1 MEKAFGKT
9 ETNAQFFYELLH
21 GEDGGLSDDKID
33 GTLPEALAGGPAAQ
47 SVSGNNPA
55 DQQLQGHEVVA
66 AAFNRLTKYY
76 PKITEHFQKLGLDLT
91 AMLGAD
97 GTLKPAFVAQV
108 RDRLA
113 GKDATATKSALSYQS
128 AQLYI
133 AEREGISTRDPLFAE
148 KFQALMDKPQAERD
162 AELKKFFAEPK
173 NAGKLVRWAFR
184 YSEFSLLPFKDQVE
198 VFQAAGFDEAV
209 VKAELAPLWQG
220 RSLPKLVAQ
229 AALLKGLEL
238 EEAAKGL
245 EGDAAQKKLQEARY
259 LFRAAVE
266 LDNRN
271 PLARRRLSTHLM
283 REGKMEG
290 ASFHL
295 AEAVKHETEVR
306 YMVEIAQGLAIGD
319 KRLLAGHAD
328 PWAFVADNLV
338 SVQRFAEAAG
348 IYHEAAK
355 AATARGDHPASLA
368 FTEKELKI
376 DETAKPMALQFS
388 EKQNPIATAFYKALR
403 AQGVP
408 GQLIDG
414 ANADAA
420 KAADR
425 KVEAGEVFA
434 YLDAHW
440 KDERVQRALQSI
452 NFPALPWEASG
463 AKPPYVDAAFEK
475 LPFAD
480 KMAAWHDYEIGLLK
494 KEQPLDEGLLEK
506 RLRLASFY
514 QPAKPERHKALGDLL
529 LQKQRYAEAV
539 TAYRAADAAAGS
551 ADLELKT
558 SLGHALFGAGD
569 FKAAR
574 DMYTLGLERNPKDVK
589 LLKLRFEANEY
600 YIATLDPAKDA
611 DALKAATAE
620 HGADGALVLALG
632 AKDEKAK
639 LADLEKLLSE
649 LHGGDGDK
657 ARTVAALAGLK
668 PEELGGITKKDA
680 IAAVEGLAQKYLSL
694 AEQAYADPKDAELVR
709 AELNGLAAECFQIL
723 SRFAAAD
730 GDPEVQRMAKVYEGY
745 ALIAEGKIDEGVA
758 VLTPL
763 RKIPQADRI
772 LTHIEKGRMRLV
784 NLSAVEA
791 WELYNKDMERAET
804 DSAKGWMS
812 GTSVSSVTEKWAKER
827 AIAAAVKEKLTAGD
841 ADSMEAALKL
851 IAESGEESLKERA
864 KYYLSTESRA
874 NGTGPI
880 GDLVAYASG
889 NPPGMAEAQHILA
902 KCFDIE
908 AKKGAVEAAFG
919 MYALIQ
925 SASPEPEMKQKAQG
939 NLDALQG
946 KATFGRSVEKFF
958 KMHSSEGL
966 AVDIGLMFVAAG
978 LGNLAKLRM
987 LAKLEQAGVNG
998 YKAVAIASA
1007 VGIGTEAT
1015 VFWAGGTVKEAM
1027 LTDPS
1032 KVFTPGH
1039 LLKGWGSSLIM
1050 IGGLK
1055 GAGKL
1060 AEGLGP
1066 RAAKSLG
1073 LVKEG
1078 GQQLTFGGKAL
1089 TWTIGHSAGLG
1100 GMIASSHVN
1109 QGLGLT
1115 PKPLGGWKE
1124 GLVNEVFGYVQFAV
1138 AHKVADGVVKGKM
1151 TEVSKIQHTEIAYK
1165 EALLLARGHAET
1177 LGFKAERFEVKVDK
1191 EGTLS
1196 ANGKPMTELEP
1207 EVRKSVEAQL
1217 KKGKDGKIEAQT
1229 VFLESADRKLLV
1241 GLFLEASLNRPGF
1254 SGGKLTKLLE
1264 AKDYAKANA
1273 YLKEFNLPLHFQK
1286 DGSLAAGAAGEP
1298 SPHQSVGVSAPGESQ
1313 PKPPAP
1319 DAKAEGGKPAQPAE
1333 DAKTERTQ
1341 EPEEISGSHLVLLE
1355 DGMTSE
1361 PQRLAARKVTPPA
1374 KPPAN
1379 ARDGKASVQAMT
1391 PKQPMPEGLRRGLVI
1406 PGDGKPMRVD
1416 FNEYGVAFLDAS
1428 GRSLTEA
1435 ESRKVPHLE
1444 IQMALTEDG
1453 RILHHARAV
1462 GMEKMRIVDPDGTV
1476 REVTATS
1483 KPLREG
1489 DRFRLGGV
1497 EYTWFGPHGAEGIE
1511 YQTKAVTV
1519 FEGRVHLEDTSVIQE
1534 RRQWAESFAKTLERE
1549 FRGHESMFGDPGRAL
1564 ADRVAKDPRMSDDA
1578 FRRAFVDR
1586 CRETLNA
1593 LKPVLDKLPEEPRS
1607 ALAHNFLRQ
1616 VLEGR
1621 LLIGDAQALAASVEA
1636 GHLVVEPIPSE
1647 QGKAYNYLLVPA
1659 FHGVRLPAGAGML
1672 EGLGGIRTLDF
1683 GKTVY
1688 QVVQFGDATL
1698 NFRGGKPQEG
1708 RPTTYYV
1715 INRASKAAIQ
1725 IYDPAAGAFRT
1736 LPPRTET
1743 PIPEGAVLRVG
1754 DRSYVFRSPEWVQA
1768 ETQARNAILAER
1780 DLLMNQRAA
1789 VQLLP
1794 DGASNKASQVERL
1807 ARLEQDFAELMAKE
1821 GRDREGMNGLQA
1833 ELTHLAL
1840 SETDFA
1846 AAARQALAGKL
1857 SAEQYRA
1864 AQKEIGKKLV
1874 GEHHR
1879 PLADVSAF
1887 LIGLT
1892 KDGILMHRFAKL
1904 TDEKGAV
1911 SPNPHARLKDPTDI
1925 APKLVRRGWTDLGPL
1940 TDVGGARV
1948 VVKTTNDVLPIVEAI
1963 EAKYKVRPQVTRDG
1977 AFELEIIGEEKS
1989 AGGAVV
1995 SEVTLRPDKDHP
2007 DRLTVGTS
2015 TGYRAMHVVVEVDG
2029 KPIEIQIQTEAIYQ
2043 WGKIQHSLI
2052 YKNKNLPVETVTE
2065 LNEFCR
2071 DVAKYLTDLEN
2082 GPAAATR
2089 PALPLLAKNLTAEA
2103 RTGLNAELRKMEALM
2118 DHYEKV
2124 AEDPGEH
2131 KTQIFQ
2137 RPPGAA
2143 ENAPPPGEK
2152 TEAAVP
2158 GAKAGANGEGNGN
2171 IPQRRAL
2178 AEELAKPAGLPKAK
2192 PAPKAAP
2199 VKGGGAA
2206 AVQAPKPLPLPSAK
2220 GYQQVLDR
2228 SDKLGR
2234 ELVSVVE
2241 VSDATLSGEAK
2252 HWESSFANSFNP
2264 DSTHVTIRGGWRH
2277 LSKAEFEA
2285 ARKAGTLRDTPA
2297 GTYEVRILGEE
2308 RRAQVEARLQKQYG
2322 SRLEKRDS
2330 LYPSESRWMLRNE
2343 KGEAQVEIVLRAKP
2357 LAVPTGAEARE
2368 TYTAFAKDRMPVLAK
2383 WLGESSTPRS
2393 FYAFRMSQMLGVEGD
2408 GRGGYRFG
2416 GRFVAALRRFETA
2429 TDPVA
2434 KARAGEELA
2443 VMLAYLRD
2451 ARLLM
2456 PEHRILHA
2464 ANILRDG
2471 SGPAKAVAYAMRAG
2485 SEWKARGEPA
2495 YRAYNSLR
2503 ELGDR
2508 VRRLGEELRRDVS
2521 PENQK
2526 PGNPVYDEY
2535 LQSLHELRRAIKIV
2549 HDLETDLKKA
2559 GVDLEKE
2566 FPPPRYEEQSVV
2578 QEVDA
2583 DMILESSPEGAE
2595 RSAGPKG
2602 RDLHGA
2608 EDQPL
2613 RDLRQFSEPELE
2625 LLVSLG
2631 LNSSG
2636 LRDATHPKF
2645 AERLRDALA
2654 QLMQHPFKSR
2664 EYESG
2669 VVRLVGALRH
2679 WEMFGGRKIP
2689 WLDKYLSDH
2698 GRDVYGFSKQSMPPP
2713 VPPPPRVPLSAE
2725 EQQSLGVR
2733 ELRADNV
2740 MQVLST
2746 IRSRSTP
2753 MERIGDF
2760 IPFNPESGDKSV
2772 LRRIMDNY
2780 GATVHAVNP
2789 KLGMYL
2795 QEMFRPHVAYLASL
2809 DAKDRGGNGG
2819 KLPGRRAL
2827 EATPPARDVAAL
2839 GEPTGAYVEKI
2850 PLGGSGADLKSLGA
2864 PRPTYLGEI
2873 PGMTPE
2879 LAATFDRGGRIEQW
2893 PTGRMLVEPSSGADT
2908 RVVRPASPAEI
2919 LAYLRW
2925 SQRQGFTRVD
2935 SAQAAEAWKKLEG
2948 RAQELGVALYLGGEA
2963 ATGRPEGKALEAF
2976 LQENGGQVVF
2986 LNALLQKLPA
2996 SLIAGGGLKK
3006 IFLKSPRQEDAH
3018 FGAYDAADG
3027 SLYLY
3032 SGSFQG
3038 SRRNLAALFLHEIGH
3053 PTAERY
3059 RTDAQGDAKIPL
3071 KDRQA
3076 MHRAH
3081 ETLARDK
3088 ALFAL
3093 DWGRG
3098 RADRLKKQAGDFSEF
3113 VSDLHVAYVAAG
3125 PALRAHI
3132 RGLPEGSPAREAWNL
3147 VYGELRDRVFGGLE
3161 YDFSKLPP
3169 PPRPKPGLRR
3179 IPGGKAERPLAAI
3192 QVPASVLQSEV
3203 GPQNAIREE
3212 RIPGLAAGRDPGVS
3226 RYAHNEDRFSV
3237 VRFSGPGGKKV
3248 TRYFAIDGMGRH
3260 AGGEF
3265 AAVLAEHVLK
3275 EAAARPGVSLE
3286 EAIRLADQKMVEH
3299 PEHKR
3304 LKGNPGAV
3312 VVGVEVRELG
3322 GDVYELRFADVGDAE
3337 AMVFRPDFELQGNAY
3352 TARELGGKR
3361 KLPRGQTVHARIHP
3375 LAARVDQAL
3384 GGHYPEGHQEL
3395 RVGTETHRAKKGAIV
3410 VAGSDGL
3417 TENFISKDE
3426 IGDVLRFSGAR
3437 NAAEMELALRN
3448 EALLR
3453 MHIRAAF
3460 KAEGRFGETITHR
3473 DFVAAYRKVWGKN
3486 PPPGEWRHEGMTL
3499 TELGH
3504 VVDMRKDPDTDGI
3517 SAHFVGH
3524 FKGDNVTV
3532 IVQRL
3537 GEETDGN
3544 TPSGVRPDFLPPP
3557 LPKVVEIEAEPLSAE
3572 GPGR

>member
-33 GTLPEALAGGPAAQ
+33 GTLPEALAGGPAAP
-47 SVSGNNPA
+47 SGPGTNPA

-91 AMLGAD
+91 ALLAAD

-113 GKDATATKSALSYQS
+113 GKDAAAPKSALSYQS

-173 NAGKLVRWAFR
+173 NVGKLVRWAFR
-184 YSEFSLLPFKDQVE
+184 YSEFSLLPFKEQVE

-209 VKAELAPLWQG
+209 VKTELAPLWQG

-229 AALLKGLEL
+229 AALLKGLQL

-245 EGDAAQKKLQEARY
+245 AGDDAQKKLQEARY

-295 AEAVKHETEVR
+295 AEAVKHETELR

-338 SVQRFAEAAG
+338 SVQRYAEAAAV
-348 IYHEAAK
+348 YHEAAK

-376 DETAKPMALQFS
+376 DETAKPLTLQFT

-452 NFPALPWEASG
+452 NFPALPWEAPG

-506 RLRLASFY
+506 RLRLASYY
-514 QPAKPERHKALGDLL
+514 QPAKPERHKALGELL
-529 LQKQRYAEAV
+529 LRKQRYAEAV
-539 TAYRAADAAAGS
+539 TAYQAADAAAGS
-551 ADLELKT
+551 ADLEIKT

-574 DMYTLGLERNPKDVK
+574 DMYTLGLEKNPKDLK
-589 LLKLRFEANEY
+589 LLKLRFEANQY

-639 LADLEKLLSE
+639 LADLEKLLGE

-680 IAAVEGLAQKYLSL
+680 IAAVEGLAQNYLSL
-694 AEQAYADPKDAELVR
+694 AEQAYADPKDTELVR

-772 LTHIEKGRMRLV
+772 LTHIEKGKMRLI

-827 AIAAAVKEKLTAGD
+827 AIAAAVKEKLTAGE

-889 NPPGMAEAQHILA
+889 NPPGMAEAQLILA

-958 KMHSSEGL
+958 KMHSGEGL

-1100 GMIASSHVN
+1100 GMIVSSHVN

-1177 LGFKAERFEVKVDK
+1177 LGFKAERFEIQVAKD
-1191 EGTLS
+1191 GTLS
-1196 ANGKPMTELEP
+1196 ANGKPMKELEP
-1207 EVRKSVEAQL
+1207 DVQKAVEAQL
-1217 KKGKDGKIEAQT
+1217 KKGKDGKVEAQT

-1286 DGSLAAGAAGEP
+1286 DGSLAAGSAGEP
-1298 SPHQSVGVSAPGESQ
+1298 SPHEAVGVSPPAASQ
-1313 PKPPAP
+1313 PKVPAP
-1319 DAKAEGGKPAQPAE
+1319 DMKTEGGKPAKPAKE
-1333 DAKTERTQ
+1333 TKVEEA
-1341 EPEEISGSHLVLLE
+1341 EEISDSQIMPLE
-1355 DGMTSE
+1355 DGMTPE
-1361 PQRLAARKVTPPA
+1361 PQKLAARKVTPPA
-1374 KPPAN
+1374 KPPA
-1379 ARDGKASVQAMT
+1379 KAKEVPAAVQALA

-1444 IQMALTEDG
+1444 IQMTLTEDG
-1453 RILHHARAV
+1453 RILHHARVV
-1462 GMEKMRIVDPDGTV
+1462 GGGKMRIVDPDGNA
-1476 REVTATS
+1476 REVTATY
-1483 KPLREG
+1483 KPLHDG
-1489 DRFRLGGV
+1489 DRLRLGGV

-1511 YQTKAVTV
+1511 YQTKKVTI
-1519 FEGRVHLEDTSVIQE
+1519 FEGRVHLEDTFVIQE
-1534 RRQWAESFAKTLERE
+1534 RRQWAEAFAKTLERE

-1578 FRRAFVDR
+1578 FRQAFVDR
-1586 CRETLNA
+1586 CRETLKA
-1593 LKPVLDKLPEEPRS
+1593 LKPVLDKVPEEARS

-1621 LLIGDAQALAASVEA
+1621 LLIGDAQALAAGVEA
-1636 GHLVVEPIPSE
+1636 GHLVVEPITPE
-1647 QGKAYNYLLVPA
+1647 KGKAYDYLLVPA

-1672 EGLGGIRTLDF
+1672 EGLSGVRTLDF

-1688 QVVQFGDATL
+1688 QVVQFGEATL
-1698 NFRGGKPQEG
+1698 NFRGGTPREG
-1708 RPTTYYV
+1708 KPTTYFV
-1715 INRASKAAIQ
+1715 SSRGAKAVVQ
-1725 IYDPAAGAFRT
+1725 IYDPAAGVFRP
-1736 LPPRTET
+1736 LPPRVET
-1743 PIPEGAVLRVG
+1743 PIPEGAILRVG
-1754 DRSYVFRSPEWVQA
+1754 DRSYVFRSPEWVRA
-1768 ETQARNAILAER
+1768 ETEARNRILAER
-1780 DLLMNQRAA
+1780 DLLINQRAA

-1794 DGASNKASQVERL
+1794 DGAAEKASKVERL
-1807 ARLEQDFAELMAKE
+1807 AKLEQDFVDLMAKE
-1821 GRDREGMNGLQA
+1821 GRDREGLHGLQA

-1840 SETDFA
+1840 SDTDFA
-1846 AAARQALAGKL
+1846 VAARQALAGEL
-1857 SAEQYRA
+1857 SPEAYRA

-1874 GEHHR
+1874 AEHQK

-1892 KDGILMHRFAKL
+1892 KHNILTHRFAKL
-1904 TDEKGAV
+1904 SDENGAAA
-1911 SPNPHARLKDPTDI
+1911 PNPHARLKDPADI

-1977 AFELEIIGEEKS
+1977 AFELDIIGEEKS

-2007 DRLTVGTS
+2007 DRLTVGS
-2015 TGYRAMHVVVEVDG
+2015 SSGYRAMHVVVEVDG

-2071 DVAKYLTDLEN
+2071 DVAKYLTDLES
-2082 GPAAATR
+2082 GPAGATR

-2103 RTGLNAELRKMEALM
+2103 RAGLNAELRKMEALM
-2118 DHYEKV
+2118 DRYERV

-2131 KTQIFQ
+2131 KTQIFK
-2137 RPPGAA
+2137 RPSGTQESAV
-2143 ENAPPPGEK
+2143 PPGEK
-2152 TEAAVP
+2152 TDAAIP
-2158 GAKAGANGEGNGN
+2158 SAKVEANGEGNGHL
-2171 IPQRRAL
+2171 PQRRAL

-2199 VKGGGAA
+2199 VKGGSAVAA
-2206 AVQAPKPLPLPSAK
+2206 QAPKPPPLPSAK

-2228 SDKLGR
+2228 ADKLGR

-2252 HWESSFANSFNP
+2252 HWESSFANSLNP
-2264 DSTHVTIRGGWRH
+2264 DSAHVTIRGGWRH

-2285 ARKAGTLRDTPA
+2285 ARQAGTLRDTPA
-2297 GTYEVRILGEE
+2297 SSYEVRILGEE

-2322 SRLEKRDS
+2322 SRLEKLDAP
-2330 LYPSESRWMLRNE
+2330 YPSESRWMLRNE

-2357 LAVPTGAEARE
+2357 LAVPTVAEARE
-2368 TYTAFAKDRMPVLAK
+2368 AYTAFAKDRLPVLAK
-2383 WLGESSTPRS
+2383 WLEESSTPRS

-2456 PEHRILHA
+2456 PEYRILHA
-2464 ANILRDG
+2464 AHILRNG
-2471 SGPAKAVAYAMRAG
+2471 SGPVKAVAYAMRAG

-2495 YRAYNSLR
+2495 YRAYNALR

-2521 PENQK
+2521 AEHQK

-2535 LQSLHELRRAIKIV
+2535 LQALRELRRAIKTV
-2549 HDLETDLKKA
+2549 HDLEMDLKKA

-2566 FPPPRYEEQSVV
+2566 FPSPRYEEQSVV
-2578 QEVDA
+2578 QEVDDA
-2583 DMILESSPEGAE
+2583 MILESTSEGAVQP
-2595 RSAGPKG
+2595 AAPKG

-2608 EDQPL
+2608 DDQPL
-2613 RDLRQFSEPELE
+2613 RDLRQFSERELE
-2625 LLVSLG
+2625 LLASLG
-2631 LNSSG
+2631 LEPAG
-2636 LRDATHPKF
+2636 LRDYTDPKF
-2645 AERLRDALA
+2645 AVRVRDALVH
-2654 QLMQHPFKSR
+2654 LMQHPFKSR

-2679 WEMFGGRKIP
+2679 WEMFGGRKIR
-2689 WLDKYLSDH
+2689 WLDEYLSNH

-2740 MQVLST
+2740 MQVIST
-2746 IRSRSTP
+2746 IRSRSTS

-2760 IPFNPESGDKSV
+2760 IPFNPDAGDRSI

-2795 QEMFRPHVAYLASL
+2795 QEMFRPHEAYLASL
-2809 DAKDRGGNGG
+2809 DTGGAGGKGGKGG
-2819 KLPGRRAL
+2819 KLPGRRAVPV
-2827 EATPPARDVAAL
+2827 APARAAATL

-2864 PRPTYLGEI
+2864 PRPTYVGEI

-2879 LAATFDRGGRIEQW
+2879 LATTFDRGGRIEQW

-2925 SQRQGFTRVD
+2925 SQRQGFTRVE

-2948 RAQELGVALYLGGEA
+2948 RAKELGVALYLGGEA
-2963 ATGRPEGKALEAF
+2963 ATGRPEGKALEVF
-2976 LQENGGQVVF
+2976 LEENGGQVVF

-2996 SLIAGGGLKK
+2996 SLIAGGGLKR
-3006 IFLKSPRQEDAH
+3006 IFLKSPRQENAH

-3059 RTDAQGDAKIPL
+3059 RTDAQGDATIPL
-3071 KDRQA
+3071 RDRQA

-3081 ETLARDK
+3081 ETLAREK

-3098 RADRLKKQAGDFSEF
+3098 RADRLKKQAGDFTEF

-3132 RGLPEGSPAREAWNL
+3132 RGLPEGSPARAAWEL

-3169 PPRPKPGLRR
+3169 PPRPKPSLRA

-3192 QVPASVLQSEV
+3192 QVPAAVLQSEI

-3212 RIPGLAAGRDPGVS
+3212 HLPGLAAGRDPGVG
-3226 RYAHNEDRFSV
+3226 RYAHNEDRFAI
-3237 VRFSGPGGKKV
+3237 VRFTGPGGKKV
-3248 TRYFAIDGMGRH
+3248 TRYFAIDGMGGH
-3260 AGGEF
+3260 EGGEF

-3304 LKGNPGAV
+3304 LRGDPGAV
-3312 VVGVEVRELG
+3312 VVGVEVRDLG

-3337 AMVFRPDFELQGNAY
+3337 AMVFRPDFELQGDAY
-3352 TARELGGKR
+3352 TARELGGSR

-3375 LAARVDQAL
+3375 LASRVDQAL
-3384 GGHYPEGHQEL
+3384 GGHYPHGHQEL

-3460 KAEGRFGETITHR
+3460 KAEGRFGQTITHQ
-3473 DFVAAYRKVWGKN
+3473 DFVKAYRKVWGKN

-3504 VVDMRKDPDTDGI
+3504 VVDMRKNPDTDGI
-3517 SAHFVGH
+3517 SAHYVGH
-3524 FKGDNVTV
+3524 FKADNVTV

-3537 GEETDGN
+3537 GEEADGN
-3544 TPSGVRPDFLPPP
+3544 TPSGVRPDFLPTP
-3557 LPKVVEIEAEPLSAE
+3557 LPKVVEIEAEPWSAE